1 MSNVHTVEEFLKEED
16 LYNSAYLVYEILK
29 AAAK

>member
-16 LYNSAYLVYEILK
+16 LYHSALMVHGILLT
-29 AAAK
+29 AAR